1 MIMHFL
7 LFQFID
13 VKQHFHIFLTNI
25 SIVVLETTTKVTR
38 LYSKIENFP
47 INDIKENKD
56 YLLNVFVSRNFYIV
70 KL

>member
-1 MIMHFL
+1 MHVL
-7 LFQFID
+7 LFRFID

-56 YLLNVFVSRNFYIV
+56 YLLNVFVNLRAFHLKKN
-70 KL
+70 